1 MGYEIVFWYWW
12 VAAVIFLVIE
22 IISPSFFFLW
32 LAVSASVTGLLLLL
46 IPFMSFEFQLL
57 IFGML
62 AIGSVFGWK
71 YYINQHHQASNTD
84 HPLLNQRGAQYI
96 GRTFS
101 LIQAIENGQ
110 GKVKVDDS
118 LWKVEGEDCPEGST
132 VKVVAVDGTVFKVIR
147 VD

>member
-1 MGYEIVFWYWW
+1 MGFDIVFWYWW

-22 IISPSFFFLW
+22 IMSPSFFFLW
-32 LAVSASVTGLLLLL
+32 LAVSAVVTGFLLLLM
-46 IPFMSFEFQLL
+46 PFMNIEFQLL
-57 IFGML
+57 LFGIL
-62 AIGSVFGWK
+62 SISSVLGWK
-71 YYINQHHQASNTD
+71 YYMSHYRQVNETD

-96 GRTFS
+96 GRTFT

-118 LWKVEGEDCPEGST
+118 PWKVEGEDCPKGST